1 MIQDEAG
8 TPPKMTIDRRIL
20 LHLLELGHSE
30 TDFEIPWEAVQEG
43 IAQSINIR
51 RDNLPRT
58 MKKLKEEDLIFELL
72 KRIKGQ
78 PRKRKAYFLTTK
90 GRDYTTMIWNDLATH
105 RVLLSLREGSVR
117 EMPLKDVADYLNVN
131 IGILEL
137 FNLSTEERNLSE
149 DMIRSFISGEIVPP
163 KAQRT
168 GGFVTLMQDAPF
180 PRRFFGRSSELLEI
194 RSWFEEESFS
204 IMSITGIA
212 GIGKTTLAVKAAME
226 LEGRVHI
233 LWYRFHRWDSLRNV
247 LYSLSRFLDEI
258 GRSGL
263 KKYLDSTGDLQKKEY
278 YGILESSLREGP
290 LLLVFDDFQRAADE
304 IVEFFSNLKEMLSA
318 SKGVKVIIVGRQV
331 FPFYDRSDVIIKRS
345 VRELLLSGLDKESS
359 KGLLKIRDIDEELF
373 EKIYRITKGHPL
385 FLQLILSAKDIEDQ
399 KDIKRYI
406 YEEIF
411 KKIGE
416 NEGLLLQI
424 ASIYRYPVPSS
435 AFFLEEGLDFSILD
449 NLVEANL
456 IQETSYDEFEAHDII
471 KEFFYNRLTPAQRSQ
486 YHKKA
491 SEFFM
496 EQGTESDTVEA
507 MYHLARSGEWLK
519 VLRLASTYGERII
532 SRGYVERFAS
542 VLDLVEKAEPEEAHE
557 YKGIS
562 HLLKGEVQM
571 VMGRWDRALSEF
583 KRAAAL
589 AEAQKKLL
597 ISARAN
603 LLIGSIE
610 TRRGSRDTAQT
621 RLQKALRIANELKDR
636 DLLSRVHQALGEL
649 YSSRGELKKA
659 KRYFEHSLELAR
671 EKGDPSLEAAAYI
684 GLGVVY
690 TNQDQLERAIEQF
703 NLAIGPLEA
712 AENVLTMARVK
723 ISLGVVLSNRGDH
736 DAALVN
742 FEDAIEICSET
753 GDIRQQGYALSGAA
767 HAYIMKGELD
777 LAEGYLDEALRIF
790 TSLGEKFKIA
800 TVQLDYGRL
809 FLEKGERRKTL
820 EQFETSI
827 KILEELGSPFYLERV
842 AEEIRR
848 ELTAHGMEKESAR
861 FVPK

>member
-1 MIQDEAG
+1 MPDEAAA
-8 TPPKMTIDRRIL
+8 PPKLTIDRRIL
-20 LHLLELGHSE
+20 LHLMELGHSE
-30 TDFEIPWEAVQEG
+30 TDFEVPWEAVQEG

-58 MKKLKEEDLIFELL
+58 MKKLKEEDLLFDVL

-78 PRKRKAYFLTTK
+78 PRKRKAYFLTSK
-90 GRDYTTMIWNDLATH
+90 GVEYTTIIWNDLSSH
-105 RVLLSLREGSVR
+105 RVLLSLRDGSVR
-117 EMPLKDVADYLNVN
+117 EMPLKDVCGYLNVK
-131 IGILEL
+131 IGLLEL
-137 FNLSTEERNLSE
+137 FNLTSEEKNLSE
-149 DMIRSFISGEIVPP
+149 DTIRSFISGEIMPP

-180 PRRFFGRSSELLEI
+180 PRRFFGRSSELTEI
-194 RSWFEEESFS
+194 RNWFEEDSFS

-212 GIGKTTLAVKAAME
+212 GIGKTTLAVKAAMD
-226 LEGRVHI
+226 LEGRAHI

-263 KKYLDSTGDLQKKEY
+263 KKYLDSTGDLRKKDY
-278 YGILESSLREGP
+278 YGILESSLNEGP

-304 IVEFFSNLKEMLSA
+304 IVDFFSNLKEMLSS

-345 VRELLLSGLDKESS
+345 VRELLLSGLDRESS

-435 AFFLEEGLDFSILD
+435 AFFLEEGLDFNILD

-532 SRGYVERFAS
+532 SRGFVERFAS
-542 VLDLVEKAEPEEAHE
+542 VLDLIEKAEPEEAHE

-603 LLIGSIE
+603 LMIGSIE
-610 TRRGSRDTAQT
+610 TRRGSRDTALT

-649 YSSRGELKKA
+649 YSSRGDLKKA
-659 KRYFEHSLELAR
+659 KRYFEHSLEIAR

-753 GDIRQQGYALSGAA
+753 GDIRQQAYALSGAA

-777 LAEGYLDEALRIF
+777 LSEGYLDEALKIF

-809 FLEKGERRKTL
+809 FLEKGEKHKAL
-820 EQFETSI
+820 DQFETSMR
-827 KILEELGSPFYLERV
+827 ILKELGSPFYQERV
-842 AEEIRR
+842 SVEIVR
-848 ELTAHGMEKESAR
+848 ELTSHDMVKESSR
-861 FVPK
+861 FELK